1 MDKMLDKYAQLVV
14 CTGVNLQTGQELII
28 NSPIECA
35 DFARRVARAGFA
47 AGARDVAIKW
57 SDEKMARIRLDNA
70 ELEVFGEFPKWRHD
84 MFMEYIEKGAAVISI
99 HASDPEI
106 FSGADSE
113 KLLLNQRTAGK
124 ALLEYRQKLMSNE
137 LRWCVV
143 SIPTSSWAAKVFPE
157 VSKEQAVELLW
168 KAIFKTVRIE
178 ADNQPVDEWK
188 RHTEYLKRASD
199 FMNSSRFKAL
209 EYSNSLGTR
218 LTVKLPEGHIW
229 AGGAE
234 LAADGV
240 SFVANM
246 PTEEIYT
253 LPDRDGADGVV
264 YAAKPLVYHGQV
276 IEDMVLTFEKGKVIE
291 AKASRGQ
298 EALDELLA
306 TDEGACHLGEVAL
319 VPYDSPISNT
329 GVLFYNTL
337 FDENAACH
345 LAFGKAYPTC
355 IENGDQLDSVELVK
369 RGVNDSLVHEDF
381 MIGTSDMCIIGIK
394 ADGTRVQVF
403 ENGNFVKF

>member
-1 MDKMLDKYAQLVV
+1 MLKVKVGSPYDAKAV
-14 CTGVNLQTGQELII
+14 ELH
-28 NSPIECA
+28 S
-35 DFARRVARAGFA
+35 
-47 AGARDVAIKW
+47 
-57 SDEKMARIRLDNA
+57 SD
-70 ELEVFGEFPKWRHD
+70 
-84 MFMEYIEKGAAVISI
+84 
-99 HASDPEI
+99 
-106 FSGADSE
+106 E

-188 RHTEYLKRASD
+188 RHTEYLKKASD

-264 YAAKPLVYHGQV
+264 
-276 IEDMVLTFEKGKVIE
+276 
-291 AKASRGQ
+291 
-298 EALDELLA
+298 
-306 TDEGACHLGEVAL
+306 
-319 VPYDSPISNT
+319 
-329 GVLFYNTL
+329 
-337 FDENAACH
+337 
-345 LAFGKAYPTC
+345 
-355 IENGDQLDSVELVK
+355 
-369 RGVNDSLVHEDF
+369 
-381 MIGTSDMCIIGIK
+381 
-394 ADGTRVQVF
+394 
-403 ENGNFVKF
+403 

>member
-188 RHTEYLKRASD
+188 LHTEYLKKASD

-345 LAFGKAYPTC
+345 LALGMGFADTIRDFHNKTLEEC
-355 IENGDQLDSVELVK
+355 REL
-369 RGVNDSLVHEDF
+369 GINDSMIHEDF
-381 MIGTSDMCIIGIK
+381 MIGSEDMDIDAVC
-394 ADGTRVQVF
+394 
-403 ENGNFVKF
+403 ENGDVVPVFRHGNWAF

>member
-178 ADNQPVDEWK
+178 ADNQPVDE
-188 RHTEYLKRASD
+188 
-199 FMNSSRFKAL
+199 
-209 EYSNSLGTR
+209 
-218 LTVKLPEGHIW
+218 
-229 AGGAE
+229 
-234 LAADGV
+234 
-240 SFVANM
+240 
-246 PTEEIYT
+246 
-253 LPDRDGADGVV
+253 
-264 YAAKPLVYHGQV
+264 
-276 IEDMVLTFEKGKVIE
+276 
-291 AKASRGQ
+291 
-298 EALDELLA
+298 
-306 TDEGACHLGEVAL
+306 
-319 VPYDSPISNT
+319 
-329 GVLFYNTL
+329 
-337 FDENAACH
+337 
-345 LAFGKAYPTC
+345 
-355 IENGDQLDSVELVK
+355 
-369 RGVNDSLVHEDF
+369 
-381 MIGTSDMCIIGIK
+381 
-394 ADGTRVQVF
+394 
-403 ENGNFVKF
+403 